1 MLLWGFDSRAILSPP
16 DCLTPFSGPM
26 LSEILFIIG
35 LSMMIPVFVKDNF
48 AMPAVYAVA
57 RARKVLDKHQ
67 SQASLVMTG
76 GYRTSGEICK
86 TLAMGADAVAIATSA
101 MIAIGCQQYRT
112 CHTGNC
118 PVGIATQK
126 QNLRDRFS
134 VDDSFA
140 RFVNYVSIL
149 KMEIDEITRA
159 TGKNDV
165 HSLGYDDL
173 ITTNIDI
180 STGTGIEHA

>member
-1 MLLWGFDSRAILSPP
+1 MLWQEQKNFL
-16 DCLTPFSGPM
+16 
-26 LSEILFIIG
+26 
-35 LSMMIPVFVKDNF
+35 DN
-48 AMPAVYAVA
+48 
-57 RARKVLDKHQ
+57 HQ
-67 SQASLVMTG
+67 SQTSLVMTG
-76 GYRTSGEICK
+76 GFRTSGEICK
-86 TLAMGADAVAIATSA
+86 CIAMGADAVAIATSA

-134 VDDSFA
+134 IDDSVS
-140 RFVNYVSIL
+140 RFVNYMSIL
-149 KMEIDEITRA
+149 KMEIDEIVRA
-159 TGKNDV
+159 TGKNDI

-173 ITTNIDI
+173 ITTNFDI